1 MLRAS
6 SNSSTSLAISDAS
19 VKNSITTSISHIY
32 MHNKPVIKMLYCA
45 MNITS
50 TEAKLLAVHC
60 GINQSVGLHQINKI
74 IVITDSLHAAKK
86 IFESLMHLY

>member
-32 MHNKPVIKMLYCA
+32 MHNKPVIKMLHCA

-74 IVITDSLHAAKK
+74 ISH
-86 IFESLMHLY
+86 H